1 MSALNPQQ
9 IADWRRDGFLH
20 PFPMLD
26 EAERQECLAGIARYE
41 TWLGAPVSASSDLNC
56 RTMPYL
62 ILPWAARIARDPRI
76 LDVVEDLI
84 GPDILIWT
92 STFFIKE
99 PGLPMV
105 AAWHQDATY
114 YGLDPVEPIAV
125 WLALTEAS
133 EEAGCMEVLSMAGAH
148 RQMHHAAHVVENSVN
163 RSGQVIVEAL
173 DESKPVAM
181 PLQPGSFSIH
191 HGLCPHRSAPNT
203 TNQRRIGLGLN
214 YIPAHVRPIGAQRTA
229 AMLVRG
235 KDRYGHFAPVTAPEV
250 ELHPDALTVHEQAV
264 GVYRETYRE
273 QEALHMQA
281 FAAE

>member
-1 MSALNPQQ
+1 MSELSTQQ
-9 IADWRRDGFLH
+9 ISDWRRDGFLH
-20 PFPMLD
+20 PFRMLD
-26 EAERQECLAGIARYE
+26 EVERQECLAGLARYE
-41 TWLGAPVSASSDLNC
+41 TWLGAPVSSSSNLNC

-62 ILPWAARIARDPRI
+62 ILPWAAWIARDPRI

-84 GPDILIWT
+84 GPDILTWT
-92 STFFIKE
+92 STLFIKE
-99 PGLPMV
+99 PGSPMV

-114 YGLDPVEPIAV
+114 YGLDPVKPIAA

-133 EEAGCMEVLSMAGAH
+133 EEVGCMEVLSMGGAH
-148 RQMHHAAHVVENSVN
+148 RQMRHAAHVVENSVN

-173 DESKPVAM
+173 DASKPVAM

-203 TNQRRIGLGLN
+203 TNQRRVGLGLN
-214 YIPAHVRPIGAQRTA
+214 YIPTHVRPIGAYRTA
-229 AMLVRG
+229 AMLVSG
-235 KDRYGHFAPVTAPEV
+235 EDRYGHFASVCAPEM
-250 ELHPDALTVHEQAV
+250 ELHPDTLAVHEQAV

-273 QEALHMQA
+273 QEALHVKA